1 MSKLNFRL
9 EDFFPYYTDSSL
21 SSTEIDPIYQSNFY
35 TSTIRKKEFNECKS
49 QQNDSFSEE
58 GQAWPH
64 QAFMARFMSPNTPYQ
79 NMLVFHGMGTGK
91 CVFPNTIISFANGQ
105 TIEVEKLWDFNT
117 SPITFDKLGC
127 WKECSNKT
135 QSYDT
140 ITSTFIDKP
149 IKHIYRQHIEEEAV
163 KYVFADGISLKCTK
177 LHKLFTLSKGFTNLP
192 TIGDKVVTQNG
203 KHTTLIGITY
213 FTYKGYVYDLEVE
226 DTHCYFANGILTHN
240 TCLMSAVSEYAKS
253 ILPSLGKTIIL
264 VKNDTL
270 KKSVID
276 EIATK
281 CTGDKY
287 NSTIDPKTG
296 KPLTVESRLIRISAA
311 VSKNYSVMTYYDF
324 AKTLKNVDMSMYN
337 NSYIIIDE
345 AHNLRSRKS
354 HAKTGINSYKLIHK
368 CLHTIVGSKV
378 LLLTGTPMRN
388 SSSEIVSLLNLI
400 LPLDKQLSEEN
411 WNQNMF
417 VPSTDILTEEGITRL
432 QEAVY
437 GRVSYLRSPTGN
449 VTIQYK
455 GDIQSPLKFTNTY
468 TLEMEQFQTEKY
480 AVYYDKDKLKE
491 KEQLMDEEDEE
502 EVEED
507 DDYKKSL
514 WLNSRQASSFIF
526 PNGECGIVAE
536 KRYLDIDYGGD
547 SSKSRIY
554 DVSCNKAFI
563 SFLTAEGTD
572 DESILSQIKK
582 CSIKFWFT
590 IREIIRNPTKKTFIY
605 SSFVMGGG
613 IVLFAALLKVF
624 QFSSAPIKGFGS
636 EEAYP
641 PSKRF
646 LLLSSKT
653 LTGEQMRVG
662 VREIFNSREN
672 VDGDYIQV
680 ILGSRIIGEGI
691 SFFHIRQM
699 FMLTPN
705 WNNATTEQV
714 IARAIRAD
722 SHPDWMQN
730 RTLDIYRLDAKPIMV
745 YYKGAKKLI
754 TPESIDMLMYL
765 TSEVKDIRIKQV
777 ERLLKQSAV
786 DCALHRIRNINE
798 NDIPNSIQCDYMTQC
813 NYDCLYVD
821 PKYTSTNW
829 DKEFEKDIITDTY
842 HSYFAFKQIFKI
854 AEKIKDYFSVRQS
867 YDFEE
872 LYEML
877 SMHKELEDYLTPI
890 LLARTLYFLIGN
902 NIKIKNHFGFI
913 NFLREDNN
921 LYFLVD
927 DASASTN
934 YTTSYYASH
943 PNYDASYIESTSV
956 YHPSVVCM
964 DYYNEETTVN
974 RIYKLLQEHSNDIQM
989 IQTILLNCDPLV
1001 TTDWIEQAY
1010 DDNELYGTNSP
1021 KLSALIYGSFK
1032 NVIRILTIDGE
1043 QTPVNFYNKN
1053 MIRIR
1058 LPVTNEWINTTEE
1071 EQQKII
1077 QIRLDQVK
1085 QIKEKFGYYA
1095 IIDEQGTFRIK
1106 EVAPI
1111 QFTQKGEI
1119 DSRIARE
1126 LGALKC
1132 GTGKLAK
1139 GGLIYRVLLISL
1151 KSEQYGMN
1159 LPLEDLHDAPQV
1171 HEGSDQY
1178 NSFLEPYITRYLVE
1192 QKILGKLLQLTQEQ
1206 RKILFKD
1213 MYHALPQKSDDSKL
1227 LLRSIIQA
1235 KKDTQVDYLSDENCK
1250 AIVRELDEFTF
1261 LQNALQISL
1270 DDISH
1275 STFYEELSE
1284 DIKNVLGKVIKYKS
1298 TTICDSLRKWFE
1310 ENGLTL

>member
-1 MSKLNFRL
+1 MSKLTFRL

-21 SSTEIDPIYQSNFY
+21 PSDEIDPIYQSNFY
-35 TSTIRKKEFNECKS
+35 TTVIRKKEFNECKS
-49 QQNDSFSEE
+49 QTIDSFSED
-58 GQAWPH
+58 GQSWPH
-64 QAFMARFMSPNTPYQ
+64 QTFMARFMSPNTPYQ

-91 CVFPNTIISFANGQ
+91 CVFPDTTITLHSGKELPIE
-105 TIEVEKLWDFNT
+105 TIWDFT
-117 SPITFDKLGC
+117 ISPLKFDSLGW
-127 WKECSNKT
+127 WKECNIEVAT
-135 QSYDT
+135 YD
-140 ITSTFIDKP
+140 ITTSSVLTKQ
-149 IKHIYRQHIEEEAV
+149 IKHVYKQHIREEAV
-163 KYVFADGISLKCTK
+163 KYVFSNGTSLKCTK
-177 LHKLFTLSKGFTNLP
+177 QHKLYTKQSGFTNVP
-192 TIGDKVVTQNG
+192 KIDDKVVT
-203 KHTTLIGITY
+203 TTGETVNIIGITY
-213 FTYKGYVYDLEVE
+213 FMYDGYVYDIEVE
-226 DTHCYFANGILTHN
+226 DTHCYFANHILTHN
-240 TCLMSAVSEYAKS
+240 TCLMAAVSEYAKS

-337 NSYIIIDE
+337 NCYIIIDE

-354 HAKTGINSYKLIHK
+354 HVKTGINSYKLIHK
-368 CLHTIVGSKV
+368 CLHTIIGSKV

-400 LPLDKQLSEEN
+400 LPLNHQLSEDN
-411 WNQNMF
+411 WNQIMF
-417 VPSTDILTEEGITRL
+417 DSEKLTEEGFERL
-432 QEAVY
+432 KEAVY

-449 VTIQYK
+449 VSIRYM
-455 GDIQSPLKFTNTY
+455 GDIQSPLRFTNTY

-491 KEQLMDEEDEE
+491 KEQEDEEEDEE
-502 EVEED
+502 EEE

-526 PNGECGIVAE
+526 PNGECGILAE
-536 KRYLDIDYGGD
+536 KKYLDIDYGGD
-547 SSKSRIY
+547 TSKSRIY
-554 DVSCNKAFI
+554 DVVCNKTFMNY
-563 SFLTAEGTD
+563 LTAEGTD
-572 DESILSQIKK
+572 EESILSQIKK
-582 CSIKFWFT
+582 CSIKVWFT
-590 IREIIRNPTKKTFIY
+590 LRQILQHPKKKTFIY
-605 SSFVMGGG
+605 SNFVMGGG
-613 IVLFAALLKVF
+613 IILFAALLKIF
-624 QFSSAPIKGFGS
+624 QFSSAPIKGFRS
-636 EEAYP
+636 EDAYP
-641 PSKRF
+641 PARRF

-691 SFFHIRQM
+691 SFFHVRQM
-699 FMLTPN
+699 FLLTPN

-714 IARAIRAD
+714 IARVIRAD
-722 SHPDWMQN
+722 SHPDWMED
-730 RTLDIYRLDAKPIMV
+730 RTLDIYRLDAKPIMI
-745 YYKGAKKLI
+745 YYKGQKKLI
-754 TPESIDMLMYL
+754 TPESIDSIMYH
-765 TSEVKDIRIKQV
+765 TSEVKDVRIKQV
-777 ERLLKQSAV
+777 ERVLKQSAV
-786 DCALHRIRNINE
+786 DCALHRSRNINSS
-798 NDIPNSIQCDYMTQC
+798 DVPNSIQCDYTEMC

-821 PKYTSTNW
+821 PKYTSANW
-829 DKEFEKDIITDTY
+829 DKELYKDIITDTY
-842 HSYFAFKQIFKI
+842 HSYFAFKQIFKM
-854 AEKIKDYFSVRQS
+854 AEKIKYYFSVRQS

-872 LYEML
+872 LYSLL
-877 SMHKELEDYLTPI
+877 SSHYELRDYLTPI

-927 DASASTN
+927 DAAASTN
-934 YTTSYYASH
+934 YTTSYYASN
-943 PNYDASYIESTSV
+943 PTYDASYIESTSV

-964 DYYNEETTVN
+964 DYYNEENTVN
-974 RIYKLLQEHSNDIQM
+974 RIYKLLQEHSNDIRM

-1001 TTDWIEQAY
+1001 TTDWIEQSY
-1010 DDNELYGTNSP
+1010 DDHILYGENAP
-1021 KLSALIYGSFK
+1021 ILSKLIYQSFK
-1032 NVIRILTIDGE
+1032 NVIRLLTIGGE
-1043 QTPVNFYNKN
+1043 ITPVNFYNKN
-1053 MIRIR
+1053 MIRVR
-1058 LPVTNEWINTTEE
+1058 LPITNMWTNTTEE
-1071 EQQKII
+1071 EQESII
-1077 QIRLDQVK
+1077 QIRLEQVK

-1095 IIDEQGTFRIK
+1095 IIDEQGVFRIK

-1151 KSEQYGMN
+1151 KSEQYNMN
-1159 LPLEDLHDAPQV
+1159 LPLEDLHAAPEV
-1171 HEGSDQY
+1171 TTTSDEYITMLQ
-1178 NSFLEPYITRYLVE
+1178 PYIIRYLIE
-1192 QKILGKLLQLTQEQ
+1192 QRILDKLLQLTKEQ

-1213 MYHALPQKSDDSKL
+1213 MYHVLPQKSDDSKL

-1235 KKDTQVDYLSDENCK
+1235 KKDTPVDYLSDENCK
-1250 AIVRELDEFTF
+1250 AIVRELDDFTF
-1261 LQNALQISL
+1261 IQEALQISTQ
-1270 DDISH
+1270 DRSDTS
-1275 STFYEELSE
+1275 FYNRLSQG
-1284 DIKNVLGKVIKYKS
+1284 IKDVLAKVIKYKS
-1298 TTICDSLRKWFE
+1298 TTICESLRKWFE
-1310 ENGLTL
+1310 DNELTL